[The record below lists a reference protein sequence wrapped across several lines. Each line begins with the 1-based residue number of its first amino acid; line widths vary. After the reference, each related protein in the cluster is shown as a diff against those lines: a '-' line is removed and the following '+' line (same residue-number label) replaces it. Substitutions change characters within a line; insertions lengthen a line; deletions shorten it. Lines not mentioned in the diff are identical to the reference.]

1 MPPSPLDSPAD
12 TRPTPGYAALDRD
25 YPPPPPE
32 PRRRRDPIVRHVVL
46 FVLTLVMTT
55 LIGVEH
61 YYGFASDFAST
72 PPPALTWTSYLNG
85 LWYSLAILGILGAH
99 EMGHYLACRYYG
111 VDASLPYF
119 LPAPLLTGTLGAFI
133 RIRQPI
139 PNKRELFDIGIAGPI
154 AGFLVALPV
163 LFLGIS
169 LSHVVRTPTTGGL
182 LELGEPLLLQGAS
195 QLLWGT
201 LPQGYTLN
209 LHPTAFAAWFGC
221 LATVLNLFPAGQL
234 DGGHISYAV
243 LGRRSTYVTYA
254 TMAALVALCFVASSW
269 IAWAVMNLALLYFFG
284 PNHPRTYDEDTPL
297 DRNRLWL
304 AGFAVFMFVVC
315 FTPAPIRVVDL
326 IPAGR

>member
-1 MPPSPLDSPAD
+1 MASSPLDPLAD
-12 TRPTPGYAALDRD
+12 VRPTPGYAALDRD

-32 PRRRRDPIVRHVVL
+32 RERRRDPIVRHVVL
-46 FVLTLVMTT
+46 FVLTLIMTT

-61 YYGFASDFAST
+61 YYGFAADFST
-72 PPPALTWTSYLNG
+72 APPPTLTWSSYLNG

-99 EMGHYLACRYYG
+99 EMGHYLACRYYR

-119 LPAPLLTGTLGAFI
+119 IPAPLLTGTLGAFI

-139 PNKRELFDIGIAGPI
+139 PDKRQLFDIGIAGPI
-154 AGFLVALPV
+154 AGFLVAVPV

-182 LELGEPLLLQGAS
+182 LELGEPLLLQGATH
-195 QLLWGT
+195 LLWGQPPT
-201 LPQGYTLN
+201 GYTIN

-221 LATVLNLFPAGQL
+221 LATVLNLFPSGQL

-254 TMAALVALCFVASSW
+254 TMVTLVGLCFVASSW
-269 IAWAVMNLALLYFFG
+269 IAWAVMNAAMLYFFG

-297 DRNRLWL
+297 DATRLWL
-304 AGFAVFMFVVC
+304 AGFAVVMFVVC

-326 IPAGR
+326 LPPGR